1 MDSKQIRIYEV
12 LRAAIDQY
20 VELEGTLQGKHVVF
34 VGSVSITKFGSGSF
48 TAEFKNS
55 GLDTTISDEPSA
67 IYYSETGRLI
77 KNEPVTT
84 DLANVLMDHI
94 DSIQVVFD

>member
-1 MDSKQIRIYEV
+1 MDSKQIRIYEIFK
-12 LRAAIDQY
+12 AAISQY
-20 VELEGTLQGKHVVF
+20 VEIEGTLRTKRAVF

-48 TAEFKNS
+48 TAEFK
-55 GLDTTISDEPSA
+55 DSDKPDEIPNA